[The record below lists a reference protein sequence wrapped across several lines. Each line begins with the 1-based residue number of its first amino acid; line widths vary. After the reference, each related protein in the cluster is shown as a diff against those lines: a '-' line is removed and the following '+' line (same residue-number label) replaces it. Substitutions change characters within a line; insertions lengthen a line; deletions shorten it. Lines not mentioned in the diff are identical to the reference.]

1 MCGNVGGSQSLAIVS
16 SLISCLLGA
25 GQLGGAHAV
34 YYTGDLTLDRL
45 TTQFNLAGVL
55 DDMGEWDEARNL

>member
-1 MCGNVGGSQSLAIVS
+1 M
-16 SLISCLLGA
+16 
-25 GQLGGAHAV
+25 